1 MSKTLGF
8 HARHLFDETTLRAC
22 LATME
27 GSPGK
32 IRLSTLPDDIV
43 FRIMS
48 FLTMRQAVRMCVLSR
63 RWRNLWRT
71 VPCINADISEFKR
84 RDTEHY
90 DQETELAFKMF
101 MERLNELRDP
111 APLIH
116 TFRFRCILDLNEEIN
131 HILDSEVING
141 WISHAV
147 QKQPHFLDIALLCDK
162 LELNH
167 SAFNCRYLRRI
178 EFTNVI
184 LMQGFF
190 KQLEMGCPA
199 MRGLFLDECS
209 VEDIEISSHTLKVLT
224 IKNTHVSYGNK
235 TTISTPSVTYLKLL
249 SPLNGTYVL
258 NDMPLLVTSL
268 LVLYHVQDSGDFFQ
282 NLRSL
287 SAAKSLEFDYV
298 GRRKKLTIENNL
310 QLYPK
315 FNNLVSL
322 TLGQWCLD
330 ANFYGLTVFLQTS
343 PKLEKLTLKLEKEK
357 PQRIIGKLEDRS
369 FTCEHLTRVEVVC
382 SEDDPLVEDVVNFF
396 VNSGLTSAQD
406 DPLVK
411 DVVNFFVNS
420 GLTSA
425 QVHIIT
431 FVAPVESESTYKHQ
445 QQEEEEEEEERFH
458 ARHLFDETPACAV
471 SRFHARHL
479 FDETPLRACSAAM
492 EGSPSKSRGVTAP
505 AHTDD
510 GDWFSDVPD
519 DIILNIMSFLTTRQ
533 AVQTCVLSR
542 RWRNLWR
549 SVPCINSDID
559 EFTRDSDSEGYY
571 DEKTELA
578 FIMFMERVME
588 LRDPAALISTFQFR
602 CKFELDEGF
611 DDISDPEDINAW
623 ISHAVQK
630 QARVLDIV
638 VLCDKLYLDHSEFAS
653 RYLTRI
659 EFTSVVL
666 MEGFFKQ
673 LEMGCP
679 AWESLFLDECAVND
693 VEISSQTLKVLT
705 IKNTLFSSDK
715 TTISTPSVTYLK
727 LWRPVDSCVFND
739 MPLLVTSLL
748 VLYHVQDS
756 GDFFQ
761 NLRSLSAAKSLE
773 FNYIGKELT
782 MENNFQLYPKFNNL
796 VRLTLGQWCLDA
808 NFYGLMV
815 FLQTSPKLEKLTL
828 KIEKEKTQRIIGK
841 IEDRSF
847 TCEHLTPVEI
857 VCSEDDPLVKD
868 VVTFFVNSGL
878 TSAQV
883 HIIRRISHA
892 LHLFD
897 ETPAR
902 AVSSFYAR
910 HLFDETPL
918 RACSAAMEGSPSK
931 RRGVTAPAHTDDGDW
946 FSDVP
951 DDVILN
957 IMSFLTTRQAVQTCV
972 LSRRWLNLWRSVPC
986 INADVGEFQ
995 RSDTEW
1001 EEYDQ
1006 ERESAFKMFMDRV
1019 LELRNPAAP
1028 IRTFRFRCCRL
1039 DGFEGT
1045 SDEADMNRWITH
1057 AMQKQPWVLDI
1068 LVLYDALKLDHSA
1081 FTCRYLTRIKFIN
1094 VLMMPGFFQQ
1104 LEMGC
1109 PVLENLFLDES
1120 IVADVEI
1127 SSRTLKVL
1135 TIKSTQFSYKFR
1147 TTISTPSVTYLKL
1160 WRPVN
1165 GIYVFNDMPLLVTSI
1180 LVLYNVQ
1187 DSSDFCQNLR
1197 SLSAAKRLE
1206 FDYFGRKLTME
1217 NNLQL
1222 YPKFNNLVSLTLG
1235 QWCLDANFYGLVV
1248 FLQNAP
1254 KLEKLTLEL
1263 EKNTPERIIGKLED
1277 RSFTCEHLTRV
1288 EVVCSEGDPLVKD
1301 VVNFFVNSGL
1311 TSAQVQIIRWR
1322 DGPTR
1327 GLSTH
1332 ATCST
1337 KRLWACACAHGL
1349 TAMAPAHADGKDW
1362 FSALPDD
1369 IVLHIMT
1376 FLTTRQAVRTCVLS
1390 RRWRNLW
1397 RTVPC
1402 INIHIHEFGRNETGF
1417 IKYDQKMELSF
1428 NSFLDK
1434 VLKLRDP
1441 AASIRTFCFKFYRLT
1456 RIEEAYARVL
1466 DIVVLS
1472 GKLEL
1477 NHYSAFACRFL
1488 TAINF
1493 VSVAMKQGF
1502 FKQLEKGCPSLENLS
1517 LDECIIT
1524 LKVLSIIDT
1533 WFPWKYKTTISTPSV
1548 TIFSL
1553 WWPLSGTIVFNNMPL
1568 LVNSLLVLHVEQA
1581 SSDFCQN
1588 LRSLSAAK
1596 NLTCQFYYDGKKL
1609 TIENNLQR
1617 YPKFINL
1624 VSLTLGQWCL
1634 DANFYGLIVFLRNSP
1649 ILEKLNLELEK
1660 HRWGKTSQRMIG
1672 ELEERSFTCEHL
1684 TTPHAHHLFD
1694 EMPLRARPP
1703 MENAAGRDRL
1713 SDLPDEIL
1721 HRIMSF
1727 LNARQAVQTCVL
1739 SRRWCNLWHTVP
1751 CINADFVEF
1760 DSIGYQGPEVPFK
1773 RFVNRLLEFRDPASV
1788 IDTFLLKYAMPDRLD
1803 GYKASNEEANR
1814 WIGHALQ
1821 KQARILEV
1829 AVFFFPLDLD
1839 HSVFTSCYLRRIE
1852 FSHVYLRKGF
1862 FEQIET
1868 GCPSLEDLLL
1878 HQCFIWDGEIS
1889 SQTLKVLTVDATELY
1904 TVKEMSISTPNLT
1917 SLTLSGLEYPKAVL
1931 KDMPLLVTASVS
1943 VTFDALN
1950 FDGYYDANDLRQY
1963 LWGLSAVRNLE
1974 FHYEGAELMIANNSQ
1989 WCPEFVDV
1997 VNLTL
2002 GEWCLDANFHALI
2015 VFLQNSPRLVKLTL
2029 KLAKDRWTTP
2039 QRIIG
2044 ELEERSFTCEH
2055 LKIVEVICL
2064 ENDPQV
2070 IGVEDFFVRSG
2081 MTSVQFH
2088 IKHWRKDEEYELPAF
2103 IHFPHPHAHQ
2113 LFDEM
2118 PPRALPPVEDDA
2130 GRDWLGDLPE
2140 EVLHHIMSFLDA
2152 RLAVRTCVLS
2162 RRWRNLWRTVP
2173 CINADF
2179 DEFDLVFYQGDD
2191 EDYDDVLAFKRFV
2204 NCLLELR
2211 DPTAMTD
2218 TFWLRYTTR
2227 PEGNTYSNED
2237 AYGWISHALQK
2248 QARVLEVVVFCCLF
2262 ELDHSVFTS
2271 CYLRRIAFSG
2281 IVLCKGFFAQLEAGC
2296 PALEDLFLHQC
2307 GVHDDE
2313 ISSHTLKVLTFDSVF
2328 FYMPMDTVEFT
2339 LLNKTSI
2346 SLPSVTS
2353 LTISTSEGF
2362 TPILKDTASLVTAS
2376 VSVSVTMSSF
2386 RFRFDANDLGQYL
2399 QSLSGVTNLEFN
2411 YQGSK
2416 LTIENHLQWCPEF
2429 LNVVN
2434 LTLGQWC
2441 MDSNFYA
2448 LIVFLQNSPR
2458 LKSNMR
2464 ISRRIIGELTEIS
2477 FTCEHLNT
2485 VEVICSENDPQVI
2498 TVQDFFVSSGMTS
2511 VQFHIKHWSPYANDL
2526 PAFIRSI

>member
-1 MSKTLGF
+1 MVTSSSFSGSTAGPVPFFYYDIQQCPHQSVAVAKEAYLPFPGALEGSESRFRVSTRATCSTKRLPERAISSF

-22 LATME
+22 SATME

-71 VPCINADISEFKR
+71 LSTDG
-84 RDTEHY
+84 
-90 DQETELAFKMF
+90 LATLC
-101 MERLNELRDP
+101 R
-111 APLIH
+111 
-116 TFRFRCILDLNEEIN
+116 
-131 HILDSEVING
+131 S
-141 WISHAV
+141 S
-147 QKQPHFLDIALLCDK
+147 HFLDIVLLCDK

-178 EFTNVI
+178 DFTNVI

-209 VEDIEISSHTLKVLT
+209 VEDVEISSQTLKVLT

-235 TTISTPSVTYLKLL
+235 TTISTPSVTYLKLW

-298 GRRKKLTIENNL
+298 GRRKQPDSRSMVSGCKLLWIDGL
-310 QLYPK
+310 P
-315 FNNLVSL
+315 SDL
-322 TLGQWCLD
+322 T
-330 ANFYGLTVFLQTS
+330 
-343 PKLEKLTLKLEKEK
+343 KKKLTLKLEKEK

-396 VNSGLTSAQD
+396 VNSGLTSAQ
-406 DPLVK
+406 
-411 DVVNFFVNS
+411 
-420 GLTSA
+420 
-425 QVHIIT
+425 
-431 FVAPVESESTYKHQ
+431 
-445 QQEEEEEEEERFH
+445 
-458 ARHLFDETPACAV
+458 
-471 SRFHARHL
+471 
-479 FDETPLRACSAAM
+479 
-492 EGSPSKSRGVTAP
+492 
-505 AHTDD
+505 
-510 GDWFSDVPD
+510 
-519 DIILNIMSFLTTRQ
+519 
-533 AVQTCVLSR
+533 
-542 RWRNLWR
+542 
-549 SVPCINSDID
+549 
-559 EFTRDSDSEGYY
+559 
-571 DEKTELA
+571 
-578 FIMFMERVME
+578 
-588 LRDPAALISTFQFR
+588 
-602 CKFELDEGF
+602 
-611 DDISDPEDINAW
+611 
-623 ISHAVQK
+623 
-630 QARVLDIV
+630 
-638 VLCDKLYLDHSEFAS
+638 
-653 RYLTRI
+653 
-659 EFTSVVL
+659 
-666 MEGFFKQ
+666 
-673 LEMGCP
+673 
-679 AWESLFLDECAVND
+679 
-693 VEISSQTLKVLT
+693 
-705 IKNTLFSSDK
+705 
-715 TTISTPSVTYLK
+715 
-727 LWRPVDSCVFND
+727 
-739 MPLLVTSLL
+739 
-748 VLYHVQDS
+748 
-756 GDFFQ
+756 
-761 NLRSLSAAKSLE
+761 
-773 FNYIGKELT
+773 
-782 MENNFQLYPKFNNL
+782 
-796 VRLTLGQWCLDA
+796 
-808 NFYGLMV
+808 
-815 FLQTSPKLEKLTL
+815 
-828 KIEKEKTQRIIGK
+828 
-841 IEDRSF
+841 
-847 TCEHLTPVEI
+847 
-857 VCSEDDPLVKD
+857 
-868 VVTFFVNSGL
+868 
-878 TSAQV
+878 V

-910 HLFDETPL
+910 DLFDETPL

-1180 LVLYNVQ
+1180 LVLYDVQ

-1301 VVNFFVNSGL
+1301 VVNFFVN
-1311 TSAQVQIIRWR
+1311 I
-1322 DGPTR
+1322 
-1327 GLSTH
+1327 STH

-1376 FLTTRQAVRTCVLS
+1376 FLTTRQAVRT
-1390 RRWRNLW
+1390 
-1397 RTVPC
+1397 
-1402 INIHIHEFGRNETGF
+1402 
-1417 IKYDQKMELSF
+1417 
-1428 NSFLDK
+1428 FLDK

-1568 LVNSLLVLHVEQA
+1568 LVNSLLVIMFINGLLQHSHFNIVQ
-1581 SSDFCQN
+1581 
-1588 LRSLSAAK
+1588 
-1596 NLTCQFYYDGKKL
+1596 L

-1684 TTPHAHHLFD
+1684 TSVKVKCLAD
-1694 EMPLRARPP
+1694 DPL
-1703 MENAAGRDRL
+1703 
-1713 SDLPDEIL
+1713 
-1721 HRIMSF
+1721 
-1727 LNARQAVQTCVL
+1727 
-1739 SRRWCNLWHTVP
+1739 
-1751 CINADFVEF
+1751 
-1760 DSIGYQGPEVPFK
+1760 
-1773 RFVNRLLEFRDPASV
+1773 VN
-1788 IDTFLLKYAMPDRLD
+1788 
-1803 GYKASNEEANR
+1803 G
-1814 WIGHALQ
+1814 
-1821 KQARILEV
+1821 
-1829 AVFFFPLDLD
+1829 
-1839 HSVFTSCYLRRIE
+1839 
-1852 FSHVYLRKGF
+1852 
-1862 FEQIET
+1862 
-1868 GCPSLEDLLL
+1868 
-1878 HQCFIWDGEIS
+1878 
-1889 SQTLKVLTVDATELY
+1889 
-1904 TVKEMSISTPNLT
+1904 
-1917 SLTLSGLEYPKAVL
+1917 
-1931 KDMPLLVTASVS
+1931 
-1943 VTFDALN
+1943 
-1950 FDGYYDANDLRQY
+1950 
-1963 LWGLSAVRNLE
+1963 
-1974 FHYEGAELMIANNSQ
+1974 
-1989 WCPEFVDV
+1989 V
-1997 VNLTL
+1997 VN
-2002 GEWCLDANFHALI
+2002 
-2015 VFLQNSPRLVKLTL
+2015 
-2029 KLAKDRWTTP
+2029 
-2039 QRIIG
+2039 
-2044 ELEERSFTCEH
+2044 
-2055 LKIVEVICL
+2055 
-2064 ENDPQV
+2064 
-2070 IGVEDFFVRSG
+2070 FFVKMGLNSAQ
-2081 MTSVQFH
+2081 VH
-2088 IKHWRKDEEYELPAF
+2088 IEHWS
-2103 IHFPHPHAHQ
+2103 Q
-2113 LFDEM
+2113 
-2118 PPRALPPVEDDA
+2118 
-2130 GRDWLGDLPE
+2130 
-2140 EVLHHIMSFLDA
+2140 
-2152 RLAVRTCVLS
+2152 
-2162 RRWRNLWRTVP
+2162 
-2173 CINADF
+2173 
-2179 DEFDLVFYQGDD
+2179 
-2191 EDYDDVLAFKRFV
+2191 
-2204 NCLLELR
+2204 
-2211 DPTAMTD
+2211 
-2218 TFWLRYTTR
+2218 
-2227 PEGNTYSNED
+2227 
-2237 AYGWISHALQK
+2237 
-2248 QARVLEVVVFCCLF
+2248 
-2262 ELDHSVFTS
+2262 
-2271 CYLRRIAFSG
+2271 
-2281 IVLCKGFFAQLEAGC
+2281 
-2296 PALEDLFLHQC
+2296 PAL
-2307 GVHDDE
+2307 G
-2313 ISSHTLKVLTFDSVF
+2313 
-2328 FYMPMDTVEFT
+2328 
-2339 LLNKTSI
+2339 
-2346 SLPSVTS
+2346 
-2353 LTISTSEGF
+2353 
-2362 TPILKDTASLVTAS
+2362 
-2376 VSVSVTMSSF
+2376 
-2386 RFRFDANDLGQYL
+2386 
-2399 QSLSGVTNLEFN
+2399 
-2411 YQGSK
+2411 
-2416 LTIENHLQWCPEF
+2416 
-2429 LNVVN
+2429 
-2434 LTLGQWC
+2434 
-2441 MDSNFYA
+2441 
-2448 LIVFLQNSPR
+2448 
-2458 LKSNMR
+2458 
-2464 ISRRIIGELTEIS
+2464 
-2477 FTCEHLNT
+2477 
-2485 VEVICSENDPQVI
+2485 
-2498 TVQDFFVSSGMTS
+2498 
-2511 VQFHIKHWSPYANDL
+2511 
-2526 PAFIRSI
+2526 

>member
-1 MSKTLGF
+1 MVTGSSFSGSTAGPVPFFYYDIQQCPHQSVAVAKEAYLPLPGALEGSELRFRVSTRATCSTKRLPERAISSF

-22 LATME
+22 SATME

-32 IRLSTLPDDIV
+32 IRLNTLPDDIV

-147 QKQPHFLDIALLCDK
+147 QKRPHFLDIVLLCDK

-190 KQLEMGCPA
+190 KQLAMGCPA

-209 VEDIEISSHTLKVLT
+209 VEDVEISSQTLKVLT

-235 TTISTPSVTYLKLL
+235 TTISTPSVTYLKLW

-396 VNSGLTSAQD
+396 VNSGLTSPQWTD
-406 DPLVK
+406 LCSV
-411 DVVNFFVNS
+411 
-420 GLTSA
+420 
-425 QVHIIT
+425 
-431 FVAPVESESTYKHQ
+431 STRATCSTKRLP
-445 QQEEEEEEEERFH
+445 ERAISSFH
-458 ARHLFDETPACAV
+458 ARHLFDET
-471 SRFHARHL
+471 
-479 FDETPLRACSAAM
+479 TLRACSATM
-492 EGSPSKSRGVTAP
+492 EGSPGKIRLNTL
-505 AHTDD
+505 
-510 GDWFSDVPD
+510 PD
-519 DIILNIMSFLTTRQ
+519 DIVFRIMSFLTMRQ
-533 AVQTCVLSR
+533 AVRMCVLSR

-549 SVPCINSDID
+549 TVPCINADIS
-559 EFTRDSDSEGYY
+559 EFKRRDTEHY
-571 DEKTELA
+571 DQETELA
-578 FIMFMERVME
+578 FKMFMERLNE
-588 LRDPAALISTFQFR
+588 LRDPAPLIHTFRFR
-602 CKFELDEGF
+602 CILDLNE
-611 DDISDPEDINAW
+611 EINHILDSEVINGW

-630 QARVLDIV
+630 RPHFLDIV
-638 VLCDKLYLDHSEFAS
+638 LLCDKLELNHSAFNC
-653 RYLTRI
+653 RYLRRI
-659 EFTSVVL
+659 EFTNVIL
-666 MEGFFKQ
+666 MQGFFKQ
-673 LEMGCP
+673 LAMGCP
-679 AWESLFLDECAVND
+679 AMRGLFLDECSVED

-705 IKNTLFSSDK
+705 IKNTHVSYGNK

-727 LWRPVDSCVFND
+727 LWSPLNGTYVLND

-773 FNYIGKELT
+773 FDYVG
-782 MENNFQLYPKFNNL
+782 
-796 VRLTLGQWCLDA
+796 
-808 NFYGLMV
+808 
-815 FLQTSPKLEKLTL
+815 
-828 KIEKEKTQRIIGK
+828 
-841 IEDRSF
+841 
-847 TCEHLTPVEI
+847 
-857 VCSEDDPLVKD
+857 
-868 VVTFFVNSGL
+868 
-878 TSAQV
+878 
-883 HIIRRISHA
+883 RR
-892 LHLFD
+892 
-897 ETPAR
+897 
-902 AVSSFYAR
+902 
-910 HLFDETPL
+910 
-918 RACSAAMEGSPSK
+918 K
-931 RRGVTAPAHTDDGDW
+931 
-946 FSDVP
+946 
-951 DDVILN
+951 
-957 IMSFLTTRQAVQTCV
+957 
-972 LSRRWLNLWRSVPC
+972 
-986 INADVGEFQ
+986 
-995 RSDTEW
+995 
-1001 EEYDQ
+1001 
-1006 ERESAFKMFMDRV
+1006 K
-1019 LELRNPAAP
+1019 
-1028 IRTFRFRCCRL
+1028 
-1039 DGFEGT
+1039 
-1045 SDEADMNRWITH
+1045 
-1057 AMQKQPWVLDI
+1057 
-1068 LVLYDALKLDHSA
+1068 
-1081 FTCRYLTRIKFIN
+1081 
-1094 VLMMPGFFQQ
+1094 
-1104 LEMGC
+1104 
-1109 PVLENLFLDES
+1109 
-1120 IVADVEI
+1120 
-1127 SSRTLKVL
+1127 
-1135 TIKSTQFSYKFR
+1135 
-1147 TTISTPSVTYLKL
+1147 
-1160 WRPVN
+1160 
-1165 GIYVFNDMPLLVTSI
+1165 
-1180 LVLYNVQ
+1180 
-1187 DSSDFCQNLR
+1187 
-1197 SLSAAKRLE
+1197 
-1206 FDYFGRKLTME
+1206 
-1217 NNLQL
+1217 
-1222 YPKFNNLVSLTLG
+1222 
-1235 QWCLDANFYGLVV
+1235 
-1248 FLQNAP
+1248 NAP

-1301 VVNFFVNSGL
+1301 VVNFFVN
-1311 TSAQVQIIRWR
+1311 
-1322 DGPTR
+1322 
-1327 GLSTH
+1327 
-1332 ATCST
+1332 
-1337 KRLWACACAHGL
+1337 
-1349 TAMAPAHADGKDW
+1349 
-1362 FSALPDD
+1362 
-1369 IVLHIMT
+1369 
-1376 FLTTRQAVRTCVLS
+1376 
-1390 RRWRNLW
+1390 
-1397 RTVPC
+1397 
-1402 INIHIHEFGRNETGF
+1402 
-1417 IKYDQKMELSF
+1417 
-1428 NSFLDK
+1428 
-1434 VLKLRDP
+1434 
-1441 AASIRTFCFKFYRLT
+1441 
-1456 RIEEAYARVL
+1456 
-1466 DIVVLS
+1466 
-1472 GKLEL
+1472 
-1477 NHYSAFACRFL
+1477 
-1488 TAINF
+1488 
-1493 VSVAMKQGF
+1493 
-1502 FKQLEKGCPSLENLS
+1502 
-1517 LDECIIT
+1517 
-1524 LKVLSIIDT
+1524 
-1533 WFPWKYKTTISTPSV
+1533 
-1548 TIFSL
+1548 
-1553 WWPLSGTIVFNNMPL
+1553 
-1568 LVNSLLVLHVEQA
+1568 
-1581 SSDFCQN
+1581 
-1588 LRSLSAAK
+1588 
-1596 NLTCQFYYDGKKL
+1596 
-1609 TIENNLQR
+1609 
-1617 YPKFINL
+1617 
-1624 VSLTLGQWCL
+1624 
-1634 DANFYGLIVFLRNSP
+1634 
-1649 ILEKLNLELEK
+1649 
-1660 HRWGKTSQRMIG
+1660 
-1672 ELEERSFTCEHL
+1672 
-1684 TTPHAHHLFD
+1684 TPHAHHLFD

-1703 MENAAGRDRL
+1703 MEDAAGRDRL

-1739 SRRWCNLWHTVP
+1739 SRRWRNLWHTVP

-2064 ENDPQV
+2064 ESDPQV

-2103 IHFPHPHAHQ
+2103 IYLAH

-2140 EVLHHIMSFLDA
+2140 EVLHYIMSFLDA
-2152 RLAVRTCVLS
+2152 RQAVRTCVLS
-2162 RRWRNLWRTVP
+2162 RWWRKLWRTVP

-2191 EDYDDVLAFKRFV
+2191 GDYDDVLAFKRFV
-2204 NCLLELR
+2204 NRLLELR

-2353 LTISTSEGF
+2353 LTISTPE
-2362 TPILKDTASLVTAS
+2362 IQ
-2376 VSVSVTMSSF
+2376 
-2386 RFRFDANDLGQYL
+2386 N
-2399 QSLSGVTNLEFN
+2399 SLSHIVSALNLVAIFSDYN
-2411 YQGSK
+2411 HLNLSK

-2441 MDSNFYA
+2441 LDSNFYA

-2458 LKSNMR
+2458 LEKLTLKLEKSNMR

>member
-1 MSKTLGF
+1 MVTSSSFSGSTAGPVPFFYYDIQQCPHQSVAVAKEAYLPFPGALEGSESRFRVSTRATCSTKRLPERAISSF

-22 LATME
+22 SATME

-71 VPCINADISEFKR
+71 LSTDG
-84 RDTEHY
+84 
-90 DQETELAFKMF
+90 LATLC
-101 MERLNELRDP
+101 R
-111 APLIH
+111 
-116 TFRFRCILDLNEEIN
+116 
-131 HILDSEVING
+131 S
-141 WISHAV
+141 S
-147 QKQPHFLDIALLCDK
+147 HFLDIVLLCDK

-178 EFTNVI
+178 DFTNVI

-209 VEDIEISSHTLKVLT
+209 VEDVEISSQTLKVLT

-235 TTISTPSVTYLKLL
+235 TTISTPSVTYLKLW

-298 GRRKKLTIENNL
+298 GRRKQPDSRSMVSGCKLLWIDGL
-310 QLYPK
+310 P
-315 FNNLVSL
+315 SDL
-322 TLGQWCLD
+322 T
-330 ANFYGLTVFLQTS
+330 
-343 PKLEKLTLKLEKEK
+343 KKKLTLKLEKEK

-396 VNSGLTSAQD
+396 VNSGLTSAQWTD
-406 DPLVK
+406 LC
-411 DVVNFFVNS
+411 S
-420 GLTSA
+420 GSYHTPA
-425 QVHIIT
+425 VDQVH
-431 FVAPVESESTYKHQ
+431 VSTLRVLKSYARRMIPWSKTC
-445 QQEEEEEEEERFH
+445 FH

-492 EGSPSKSRGVTAP
+492 EGSPSKSRGVTGP

-782 MENNFQLYPKFNNL
+782 MENNLQLYPKFNNL

-847 TCEHLTPVEI
+847 TCEHLTRVEI

-910 HLFDETPL
+910 DLFDETPL

-1180 LVLYNVQ
+1180 LVLYDVQ

-1311 TSAQVQIIRWR
+1311 TSAQ
-1322 DGPTR
+1322 
-1327 GLSTH
+1327 
-1332 ATCST
+1332 
-1337 KRLWACACAHGL
+1337 
-1349 TAMAPAHADGKDW
+1349 
-1362 FSALPDD
+1362 
-1369 IVLHIMT
+1369 
-1376 FLTTRQAVRTCVLS
+1376 
-1390 RRWRNLW
+1390 
-1397 RTVPC
+1397 
-1402 INIHIHEFGRNETGF
+1402 
-1417 IKYDQKMELSF
+1417 
-1428 NSFLDK
+1428 
-1434 VLKLRDP
+1434 
-1441 AASIRTFCFKFYRLT
+1441 
-1456 RIEEAYARVL
+1456 
-1466 DIVVLS
+1466 
-1472 GKLEL
+1472 
-1477 NHYSAFACRFL
+1477 
-1488 TAINF
+1488 
-1493 VSVAMKQGF
+1493 
-1502 FKQLEKGCPSLENLS
+1502 
-1517 LDECIIT
+1517 
-1524 LKVLSIIDT
+1524 
-1533 WFPWKYKTTISTPSV
+1533 
-1548 TIFSL
+1548 
-1553 WWPLSGTIVFNNMPL
+1553 
-1568 LVNSLLVLHVEQA
+1568 
-1581 SSDFCQN
+1581 
-1588 LRSLSAAK
+1588 
-1596 NLTCQFYYDGKKL
+1596 
-1609 TIENNLQR
+1609 
-1617 YPKFINL
+1617 YP
-1624 VSLTLGQWCL
+1624 
-1634 DANFYGLIVFLRNSP
+1634 
-1649 ILEKLNLELEK
+1649 
-1660 HRWGKTSQRMIG
+1660 
-1672 ELEERSFTCEHL
+1672 
-1684 TTPHAHHLFD
+1684 
-1694 EMPLRARPP
+1694 
-1703 MENAAGRDRL
+1703 
-1713 SDLPDEIL
+1713 
-1721 HRIMSF
+1721 
-1727 LNARQAVQTCVL
+1727 
-1739 SRRWCNLWHTVP
+1739 
-1751 CINADFVEF
+1751 
-1760 DSIGYQGPEVPFK
+1760 
-1773 RFVNRLLEFRDPASV
+1773 
-1788 IDTFLLKYAMPDRLD
+1788 FLL
-1803 GYKASNEEANR
+1803 
-1814 WIGHALQ
+1814 
-1821 KQARILEV
+1821 
-1829 AVFFFPLDLD
+1829 
-1839 HSVFTSCYLRRIE
+1839 
-1852 FSHVYLRKGF
+1852 
-1862 FEQIET
+1862 
-1868 GCPSLEDLLL
+1868 
-1878 HQCFIWDGEIS
+1878 
-1889 SQTLKVLTVDATELY
+1889 
-1904 TVKEMSISTPNLT
+1904 
-1917 SLTLSGLEYPKAVL
+1917 
-1931 KDMPLLVTASVS
+1931 
-1943 VTFDALN
+1943 
-1950 FDGYYDANDLRQY
+1950 
-1963 LWGLSAVRNLE
+1963 
-1974 FHYEGAELMIANNSQ
+1974 
-1989 WCPEFVDV
+1989 
-1997 VNLTL
+1997 
-2002 GEWCLDANFHALI
+2002 
-2015 VFLQNSPRLVKLTL
+2015 
-2029 KLAKDRWTTP
+2029 
-2039 QRIIG
+2039 
-2044 ELEERSFTCEH
+2044 
-2055 LKIVEVICL
+2055 
-2064 ENDPQV
+2064 
-2070 IGVEDFFVRSG
+2070 
-2081 MTSVQFH
+2081 
-2088 IKHWRKDEEYELPAF
+2088 
-2103 IHFPHPHAHQ
+2103 
-2113 LFDEM
+2113 
-2118 PPRALPPVEDDA
+2118 
-2130 GRDWLGDLPE
+2130 
-2140 EVLHHIMSFLDA
+2140 
-2152 RLAVRTCVLS
+2152 
-2162 RRWRNLWRTVP
+2162 
-2173 CINADF
+2173 
-2179 DEFDLVFYQGDD
+2179 
-2191 EDYDDVLAFKRFV
+2191 
-2204 NCLLELR
+2204 
-2211 DPTAMTD
+2211 
-2218 TFWLRYTTR
+2218 
-2227 PEGNTYSNED
+2227 
-2237 AYGWISHALQK
+2237 
-2248 QARVLEVVVFCCLF
+2248 
-2262 ELDHSVFTS
+2262 
-2271 CYLRRIAFSG
+2271 
-2281 IVLCKGFFAQLEAGC
+2281 
-2296 PALEDLFLHQC
+2296 
-2307 GVHDDE
+2307 
-2313 ISSHTLKVLTFDSVF
+2313 
-2328 FYMPMDTVEFT
+2328 
-2339 LLNKTSI
+2339 
-2346 SLPSVTS
+2346 
-2353 LTISTSEGF
+2353 
-2362 TPILKDTASLVTAS
+2362 
-2376 VSVSVTMSSF
+2376 
-2386 RFRFDANDLGQYL
+2386 
-2399 QSLSGVTNLEFN
+2399 
-2411 YQGSK
+2411 
-2416 LTIENHLQWCPEF
+2416 
-2429 LNVVN
+2429 
-2434 LTLGQWC
+2434 
-2441 MDSNFYA
+2441 
-2448 LIVFLQNSPR
+2448 
-2458 LKSNMR
+2458 
-2464 ISRRIIGELTEIS
+2464 
-2477 FTCEHLNT
+2477 
-2485 VEVICSENDPQVI
+2485 
-2498 TVQDFFVSSGMTS
+2498 
-2511 VQFHIKHWSPYANDL
+2511 
-2526 PAFIRSI
+2526 

>member
-1 MSKTLGF
+1 MVTGSSFSGSTAGPVPFFYYDIQQCPHQSVAVAKEAYLPLPGALEGSELRFRVSTRATCSTKRLPERAISSF

-22 LATME
+22 SATME

-32 IRLSTLPDDIV
+32 IRLNTLPDDIV

-147 QKQPHFLDIALLCDK
+147 QKRPHFLDIVLLCDK

-190 KQLEMGCPA
+190 KQLAMGCPA

-209 VEDIEISSHTLKVLT
+209 VEDVEISSQTLKVLT

-235 TTISTPSVTYLKLL
+235 TTISTPSVTYLKLW

-396 VNSGLTSAQD
+396 VNSGLTSPQWTDLCSVSTRATCSTKRLPERAISSFHARHLFDETTLRACSATMEGSPGKIRLNTLPDDIVFRIMSFLTMRQAVRMCVLSRRWRNLWRTVPCINADISEFKRRDTEHYDQETELAFKMFMERLNELRDPAPLIHTFRFRCILDLNEEINHILDSEVINGWISHAVQKRPHFLDIVLLCDKLELNHSAFNCRYLRRIEFTNVILMQGFFKQLAMGCPAMRGLFLDECSVEDVEISSQTLKVLTIKNTHVSYGNKTTISTPSVTYLKLWSPLNGTYVLNDMPLLVTSLLVLYHVQDSGDFFQNLRSLSAAKSLEFDYVGRRKKLTIENNLQLYPKFNNLVSLTLGQWCLDANFYGLTVFLQTSPKLEKLTLKLEKEKPQRIIGKLEDRSFTCEHLTRVEVVCSEDDPLVEDVVNFFVNSGLTSPQD

-431 FVAPVESESTYKHQ
+431 FVAPVESESTYKH
-445 QQEEEEEEEERFH
+445 
-458 ARHLFDETPACAV
+458 
-471 SRFHARHL
+471 
-479 FDETPLRACSAAM
+479 
-492 EGSPSKSRGVTAP
+492 
-505 AHTDD
+505 
-510 GDWFSDVPD
+510 
-519 DIILNIMSFLTTRQ
+519 
-533 AVQTCVLSR
+533 
-542 RWRNLWR
+542 
-549 SVPCINSDID
+549 
-559 EFTRDSDSEGYY
+559 
-571 DEKTELA
+571 
-578 FIMFMERVME
+578 
-588 LRDPAALISTFQFR
+588 
-602 CKFELDEGF
+602 
-611 DDISDPEDINAW
+611 
-623 ISHAVQK
+623 
-630 QARVLDIV
+630 
-638 VLCDKLYLDHSEFAS
+638 
-653 RYLTRI
+653 
-659 EFTSVVL
+659 
-666 MEGFFKQ
+666 
-673 LEMGCP
+673 
-679 AWESLFLDECAVND
+679 
-693 VEISSQTLKVLT
+693 
-705 IKNTLFSSDK
+705 
-715 TTISTPSVTYLK
+715 
-727 LWRPVDSCVFND
+727 
-739 MPLLVTSLL
+739 
-748 VLYHVQDS
+748 
-756 GDFFQ
+756 
-761 NLRSLSAAKSLE
+761 
-773 FNYIGKELT
+773 LT
-782 MENNFQLYPKFNNL
+782 MENNLQLYPKFNNL

-847 TCEHLTPVEI
+847 TCSYHTP
-857 VCSEDDPLVKD
+857 D
-868 VVTFFVNSGL
+868 VDQGCVTCMVNC
-878 TSAQV
+878 
-883 HIIRRISHA
+883 SHA

-1180 LVLYNVQ
+1180 LVLYDVQ

-1311 TSAQVQIIRWR
+1311 TSAQVQIIR
-1322 DGPTR
+1322 
-1327 GLSTH
+1327 
-1332 ATCST
+1332 C
-1337 KRLWACACAHGL
+1337 K
-1349 TAMAPAHADGKDW
+1349 
-1362 FSALPDD
+1362 
-1369 IVLHIMT
+1369 
-1376 FLTTRQAVRTCVLS
+1376 
-1390 RRWRNLW
+1390 
-1397 RTVPC
+1397 
-1402 INIHIHEFGRNETGF
+1402 
-1417 IKYDQKMELSF
+1417 
-1428 NSFLDK
+1428 
-1434 VLKLRDP
+1434 
-1441 AASIRTFCFKFYRLT
+1441 
-1456 RIEEAYARVL
+1456 
-1466 DIVVLS
+1466 
-1472 GKLEL
+1472 
-1477 NHYSAFACRFL
+1477 
-1488 TAINF
+1488 
-1493 VSVAMKQGF
+1493 
-1502 FKQLEKGCPSLENLS
+1502 
-1517 LDECIIT
+1517 
-1524 LKVLSIIDT
+1524 
-1533 WFPWKYKTTISTPSV
+1533 
-1548 TIFSL
+1548 
-1553 WWPLSGTIVFNNMPL
+1553 NM
-1568 LVNSLLVLHVEQA
+1568 
-1581 SSDFCQN
+1581 
-1588 LRSLSAAK
+1588 
-1596 NLTCQFYYDGKKL
+1596 
-1609 TIENNLQR
+1609 I
-1617 YPKFINL
+1617 
-1624 VSLTLGQWCL
+1624 
-1634 DANFYGLIVFLRNSP
+1634 
-1649 ILEKLNLELEK
+1649 
-1660 HRWGKTSQRMIG
+1660 
-1672 ELEERSFTCEHL
+1672 
-1684 TTPHAHHLFD
+1684 
-1694 EMPLRARPP
+1694 
-1703 MENAAGRDRL
+1703 
-1713 SDLPDEIL
+1713 
-1721 HRIMSF
+1721 
-1727 LNARQAVQTCVL
+1727 
-1739 SRRWCNLWHTVP
+1739 
-1751 CINADFVEF
+1751 
-1760 DSIGYQGPEVPFK
+1760 
-1773 RFVNRLLEFRDPASV
+1773 
-1788 IDTFLLKYAMPDRLD
+1788 
-1803 GYKASNEEANR
+1803 
-1814 WIGHALQ
+1814 
-1821 KQARILEV
+1821 
-1829 AVFFFPLDLD
+1829 
-1839 HSVFTSCYLRRIE
+1839 
-1852 FSHVYLRKGF
+1852 
-1862 FEQIET
+1862 
-1868 GCPSLEDLLL
+1868 
-1878 HQCFIWDGEIS
+1878 
-1889 SQTLKVLTVDATELY
+1889 
-1904 TVKEMSISTPNLT
+1904 
-1917 SLTLSGLEYPKAVL
+1917 
-1931 KDMPLLVTASVS
+1931 
-1943 VTFDALN
+1943 
-1950 FDGYYDANDLRQY
+1950 
-1963 LWGLSAVRNLE
+1963 
-1974 FHYEGAELMIANNSQ
+1974 
-1989 WCPEFVDV
+1989 
-1997 VNLTL
+1997 
-2002 GEWCLDANFHALI
+2002 
-2015 VFLQNSPRLVKLTL
+2015 
-2029 KLAKDRWTTP
+2029 
-2039 QRIIG
+2039 
-2044 ELEERSFTCEH
+2044 
-2055 LKIVEVICL
+2055 
-2064 ENDPQV
+2064 
-2070 IGVEDFFVRSG
+2070 
-2081 MTSVQFH
+2081 
-2088 IKHWRKDEEYELPAF
+2088 
-2103 IHFPHPHAHQ
+2103 
-2113 LFDEM
+2113 
-2118 PPRALPPVEDDA
+2118 
-2130 GRDWLGDLPE
+2130 
-2140 EVLHHIMSFLDA
+2140 
-2152 RLAVRTCVLS
+2152 
-2162 RRWRNLWRTVP
+2162 
-2173 CINADF
+2173 
-2179 DEFDLVFYQGDD
+2179 
-2191 EDYDDVLAFKRFV
+2191 
-2204 NCLLELR
+2204 
-2211 DPTAMTD
+2211 
-2218 TFWLRYTTR
+2218 
-2227 PEGNTYSNED
+2227 
-2237 AYGWISHALQK
+2237 
-2248 QARVLEVVVFCCLF
+2248 
-2262 ELDHSVFTS
+2262 
-2271 CYLRRIAFSG
+2271 
-2281 IVLCKGFFAQLEAGC
+2281 
-2296 PALEDLFLHQC
+2296 
-2307 GVHDDE
+2307 
-2313 ISSHTLKVLTFDSVF
+2313 
-2328 FYMPMDTVEFT
+2328 
-2339 LLNKTSI
+2339 
-2346 SLPSVTS
+2346 
-2353 LTISTSEGF
+2353 
-2362 TPILKDTASLVTAS
+2362 
-2376 VSVSVTMSSF
+2376 
-2386 RFRFDANDLGQYL
+2386 
-2399 QSLSGVTNLEFN
+2399 
-2411 YQGSK
+2411 
-2416 LTIENHLQWCPEF
+2416 
-2429 LNVVN
+2429 
-2434 LTLGQWC
+2434 
-2441 MDSNFYA
+2441 
-2448 LIVFLQNSPR
+2448 
-2458 LKSNMR
+2458 
-2464 ISRRIIGELTEIS
+2464 
-2477 FTCEHLNT
+2477 
-2485 VEVICSENDPQVI
+2485 
-2498 TVQDFFVSSGMTS
+2498 
-2511 VQFHIKHWSPYANDL
+2511 
-2526 PAFIRSI
+2526 

>member
-1 MSKTLGF
+1 
-8 HARHLFDETTLRAC
+8 
-22 LATME
+22 
-27 GSPGK
+27 
-32 IRLSTLPDDIV
+32 
-43 FRIMS
+43 
-48 FLTMRQAVRMCVLSR
+48 
-63 RWRNLWRT
+63 
-71 VPCINADISEFKR
+71 
-84 RDTEHY
+84 
-90 DQETELAFKMF
+90 
-101 MERLNELRDP
+101 
-111 APLIH
+111 
-116 TFRFRCILDLNEEIN
+116 
-131 HILDSEVING
+131 
-141 WISHAV
+141 
-147 QKQPHFLDIALLCDK
+147 
-162 LELNH
+162 
-167 SAFNCRYLRRI
+167 
-178 EFTNVI
+178 
-184 LMQGFF
+184 
-190 KQLEMGCPA
+190 
-199 MRGLFLDECS
+199 
-209 VEDIEISSHTLKVLT
+209 
-224 IKNTHVSYGNK
+224 
-235 TTISTPSVTYLKLL
+235 
-249 SPLNGTYVL
+249 
-258 NDMPLLVTSL
+258 
-268 LVLYHVQDSGDFFQ
+268 
-282 NLRSL
+282 
-287 SAAKSLEFDYV
+287 
-298 GRRKKLTIENNL
+298 
-310 QLYPK
+310 
-315 FNNLVSL
+315 
-322 TLGQWCLD
+322 
-330 ANFYGLTVFLQTS
+330 
-343 PKLEKLTLKLEKEK
+343 
-357 PQRIIGKLEDRS
+357 
-369 FTCEHLTRVEVVC
+369 
-382 SEDDPLVEDVVNFF
+382 
-396 VNSGLTSAQD
+396 
-406 DPLVK
+406 
-411 DVVNFFVNS
+411 
-420 GLTSA
+420 
-425 QVHIIT
+425 
-431 FVAPVESESTYKHQ
+431 
-445 QQEEEEEEEERFH
+445 
-458 ARHLFDETPACAV
+458 
-471 SRFHARHL
+471 
-479 FDETPLRACSAAM
+479 M

-782 MENNFQLYPKFNNL
+782 MENNLQLYPKFNNL

-847 TCEHLTPVEI
+847 TCEHLTRVEI

-883 HIIRRISHA
+883 HIIRRIMTCVVKRRQYYLTGQSISFRQTHLSNLNRPCFHRGSSEPFPGAREAKREFDISSSHA

-1180 LVLYNVQ
+1180 LVLYDVQ

-1277 RSFTCEHLTRV
+1277 RSFTCEHLTLV

-1311 TSAQVQIIRWR
+1311 TSAQVQIIRW
-1322 DGPTR
+1322 
-1327 GLSTH
+1327 
-1332 ATCST
+1332 C
-1337 KRLWACACAHGL
+1337 
-1349 TAMAPAHADGKDW
+1349 
-1362 FSALPDD
+1362 
-1369 IVLHIMT
+1369 
-1376 FLTTRQAVRTCVLS
+1376 
-1390 RRWRNLW
+1390 
-1397 RTVPC
+1397 
-1402 INIHIHEFGRNETGF
+1402 
-1417 IKYDQKMELSF
+1417 
-1428 NSFLDK
+1428 
-1434 VLKLRDP
+1434 
-1441 AASIRTFCFKFYRLT
+1441 
-1456 RIEEAYARVL
+1456 
-1466 DIVVLS
+1466 
-1472 GKLEL
+1472 
-1477 NHYSAFACRFL
+1477 
-1488 TAINF
+1488 
-1493 VSVAMKQGF
+1493 
-1502 FKQLEKGCPSLENLS
+1502 
-1517 LDECIIT
+1517 
-1524 LKVLSIIDT
+1524 
-1533 WFPWKYKTTISTPSV
+1533 
-1548 TIFSL
+1548 
-1553 WWPLSGTIVFNNMPL
+1553 
-1568 LVNSLLVLHVEQA
+1568 
-1581 SSDFCQN
+1581 
-1588 LRSLSAAK
+1588 
-1596 NLTCQFYYDGKKL
+1596 
-1609 TIENNLQR
+1609 
-1617 YPKFINL
+1617 
-1624 VSLTLGQWCL
+1624 
-1634 DANFYGLIVFLRNSP
+1634 
-1649 ILEKLNLELEK
+1649 
-1660 HRWGKTSQRMIG
+1660 
-1672 ELEERSFTCEHL
+1672 
-1684 TTPHAHHLFD
+1684 
-1694 EMPLRARPP
+1694 
-1703 MENAAGRDRL
+1703 
-1713 SDLPDEIL
+1713 
-1721 HRIMSF
+1721 
-1727 LNARQAVQTCVL
+1727 
-1739 SRRWCNLWHTVP
+1739 
-1751 CINADFVEF
+1751 
-1760 DSIGYQGPEVPFK
+1760 
-1773 RFVNRLLEFRDPASV
+1773 
-1788 IDTFLLKYAMPDRLD
+1788 
-1803 GYKASNEEANR
+1803 
-1814 WIGHALQ
+1814 
-1821 KQARILEV
+1821 
-1829 AVFFFPLDLD
+1829 
-1839 HSVFTSCYLRRIE
+1839 
-1852 FSHVYLRKGF
+1852 
-1862 FEQIET
+1862 
-1868 GCPSLEDLLL
+1868 
-1878 HQCFIWDGEIS
+1878 
-1889 SQTLKVLTVDATELY
+1889 
-1904 TVKEMSISTPNLT
+1904 
-1917 SLTLSGLEYPKAVL
+1917 
-1931 KDMPLLVTASVS
+1931 
-1943 VTFDALN
+1943 
-1950 FDGYYDANDLRQY
+1950 
-1963 LWGLSAVRNLE
+1963 
-1974 FHYEGAELMIANNSQ
+1974 
-1989 WCPEFVDV
+1989 
-1997 VNLTL
+1997 
-2002 GEWCLDANFHALI
+2002 
-2015 VFLQNSPRLVKLTL
+2015 
-2029 KLAKDRWTTP
+2029 
-2039 QRIIG
+2039 
-2044 ELEERSFTCEH
+2044 
-2055 LKIVEVICL
+2055 
-2064 ENDPQV
+2064 
-2070 IGVEDFFVRSG
+2070 
-2081 MTSVQFH
+2081 
-2088 IKHWRKDEEYELPAF
+2088 
-2103 IHFPHPHAHQ
+2103 
-2113 LFDEM
+2113 
-2118 PPRALPPVEDDA
+2118 
-2130 GRDWLGDLPE
+2130 
-2140 EVLHHIMSFLDA
+2140 
-2152 RLAVRTCVLS
+2152 
-2162 RRWRNLWRTVP
+2162 
-2173 CINADF
+2173 
-2179 DEFDLVFYQGDD
+2179 
-2191 EDYDDVLAFKRFV
+2191 
-2204 NCLLELR
+2204 
-2211 DPTAMTD
+2211 
-2218 TFWLRYTTR
+2218 
-2227 PEGNTYSNED
+2227 
-2237 AYGWISHALQK
+2237 
-2248 QARVLEVVVFCCLF
+2248 
-2262 ELDHSVFTS
+2262 
-2271 CYLRRIAFSG
+2271 
-2281 IVLCKGFFAQLEAGC
+2281 
-2296 PALEDLFLHQC
+2296 
-2307 GVHDDE
+2307 
-2313 ISSHTLKVLTFDSVF
+2313 
-2328 FYMPMDTVEFT
+2328 
-2339 LLNKTSI
+2339 
-2346 SLPSVTS
+2346 
-2353 LTISTSEGF
+2353 
-2362 TPILKDTASLVTAS
+2362 
-2376 VSVSVTMSSF
+2376 
-2386 RFRFDANDLGQYL
+2386 
-2399 QSLSGVTNLEFN
+2399 
-2411 YQGSK
+2411 
-2416 LTIENHLQWCPEF
+2416 
-2429 LNVVN
+2429 
-2434 LTLGQWC
+2434 
-2441 MDSNFYA
+2441 
-2448 LIVFLQNSPR
+2448 
-2458 LKSNMR
+2458 
-2464 ISRRIIGELTEIS
+2464 
-2477 FTCEHLNT
+2477 
-2485 VEVICSENDPQVI
+2485 
-2498 TVQDFFVSSGMTS
+2498 
-2511 VQFHIKHWSPYANDL
+2511 
-2526 PAFIRSI
+2526 

>member
-1 MSKTLGF
+1 MVTGSSFSGSTAGPVPFFYYDIQQCPHQSVAVAKEAYLPFPGALEGSESRFRVSTRATCSTKRLPERAISSF

-22 LATME
+22 SATME

-71 VPCINADISEFKR
+71 LSTDG
-84 RDTEHY
+84 
-90 DQETELAFKMF
+90 LATLC
-101 MERLNELRDP
+101 R
-111 APLIH
+111 
-116 TFRFRCILDLNEEIN
+116 
-131 HILDSEVING
+131 S
-141 WISHAV
+141 S
-147 QKQPHFLDIALLCDK
+147 HFLDIVLLCDK

-209 VEDIEISSHTLKVLT
+209 VEDVEISSQTLKVLT

-235 TTISTPSVTYLKLL
+235 TTISTPSVTYLKLW

-258 NDMPLLVTSL
+258 NDMPLLVTSI

-396 VNSGLTSAQD
+396 VNSGLTSAQLS
-406 DPLVK
+406 PK
-411 DVVNFFVNS
+411 
-420 GLTSA
+420 A
-425 QVHIIT
+425 HINM
-431 FVAPVESESTYKHQ
+431 
-445 QQEEEEEEEERFH
+445 
-458 ARHLFDETPACAV
+458 
-471 SRFHARHL
+471 FHARHL

-782 MENNFQLYPKFNNL
+782 MENNLQLYPKFNNL

-847 TCEHLTPVEI
+847 TCEHLTRVEI

-868 VVTFFVNSGL
+868 VVTFFVNCGL

-1180 LVLYNVQ
+1180 LVLYDVQ

-1301 VVNFFVNSGL
+1301 VVNFFVN
-1311 TSAQVQIIRWR
+1311 I
-1322 DGPTR
+1322 
-1327 GLSTH
+1327 STH

-1337 KRLWACACAHGL
+1337 KRLCARACAHGL
-1349 TAMAPAHADGKDW
+1349 TAMAPAHADGEDW

-1369 IVLHIMT
+1369 VVLHIMT
-1376 FLTTRQAVRTCVLS
+1376 FLTNAPARSDVRAV
-1390 RRWRNLW
+1390 
-1397 RTVPC
+1397 
-1402 INIHIHEFGRNETGF
+1402 
-1417 IKYDQKMELSF
+1417 
-1428 NSFLDK
+1428 
-1434 VLKLRDP
+1434 
-1441 AASIRTFCFKFYRLT
+1441 AA
-1456 RIEEAYARVL
+1456 
-1466 DIVVLS
+1466 
-1472 GKLEL
+1472 
-1477 NHYSAFACRFL
+1477 
-1488 TAINF
+1488 
-1493 VSVAMKQGF
+1493 VAQ
-1502 FKQLEKGCPSLENLS
+1502 
-1517 LDECIIT
+1517 
-1524 LKVLSIIDT
+1524 
-1533 WFPWKYKTTISTPSV
+1533 
-1548 TIFSL
+1548 
-1553 WWPLSGTIVFNNMPL
+1553 PL
-1568 LVNSLLVLHVEQA
+1568 A
-1581 SSDFCQN
+1581 
-1588 LRSLSAAK
+1588 
-1596 NLTCQFYYDGKKL
+1596 
-1609 TIENNLQR
+1609 
-1617 YPKFINL
+1617 
-1624 VSLTLGQWCL
+1624 
-1634 DANFYGLIVFLRNSP
+1634 
-1649 ILEKLNLELEK
+1649 
-1660 HRWGKTSQRMIG
+1660 HR
-1672 ELEERSFTCEHL
+1672 
-1684 TTPHAHHLFD
+1684 A
-1694 EMPLRARPP
+1694 
-1703 MENAAGRDRL
+1703 
-1713 SDLPDEIL
+1713 
-1721 HRIMSF
+1721 
-1727 LNARQAVQTCVL
+1727 
-1739 SRRWCNLWHTVP
+1739 
-1751 CINADFVEF
+1751 
-1760 DSIGYQGPEVPFK
+1760 
-1773 RFVNRLLEFRDPASV
+1773 
-1788 IDTFLLKYAMPDRLD
+1788 
-1803 GYKASNEEANR
+1803 
-1814 WIGHALQ
+1814 
-1821 KQARILEV
+1821 
-1829 AVFFFPLDLD
+1829 
-1839 HSVFTSCYLRRIE
+1839 
-1852 FSHVYLRKGF
+1852 
-1862 FEQIET
+1862 
-1868 GCPSLEDLLL
+1868 L
-1878 HQCFIWDGEIS
+1878 HQ
-1889 SQTLKVLTVDATELY
+1889 
-1904 TVKEMSISTPNLT
+1904 
-1917 SLTLSGLEYPKAVL
+1917 
-1931 KDMPLLVTASVS
+1931 
-1943 VTFDALN
+1943 
-1950 FDGYYDANDLRQY
+1950 
-1963 LWGLSAVRNLE
+1963 
-1974 FHYEGAELMIANNSQ
+1974 H
-1989 WCPEFVDV
+1989 
-1997 VNLTL
+1997 
-2002 GEWCLDANFHALI
+2002 
-2015 VFLQNSPRLVKLTL
+2015 
-2029 KLAKDRWTTP
+2029 
-2039 QRIIG
+2039 
-2044 ELEERSFTCEH
+2044 
-2055 LKIVEVICL
+2055 
-2064 ENDPQV
+2064 
-2070 IGVEDFFVRSG
+2070 
-2081 MTSVQFH
+2081 
-2088 IKHWRKDEEYELPAF
+2088 
-2103 IHFPHPHAHQ
+2103 PHP
-2113 LFDEM
+2113 
-2118 PPRALPPVEDDA
+2118 
-2130 GRDWLGDLPE
+2130 
-2140 EVLHHIMSFLDA
+2140 
-2152 RLAVRTCVLS
+2152 
-2162 RRWRNLWRTVP
+2162 
-2173 CINADF
+2173 
-2179 DEFDLVFYQGDD
+2179 
-2191 EDYDDVLAFKRFV
+2191 
-2204 NCLLELR
+2204 
-2211 DPTAMTD
+2211 
-2218 TFWLRYTTR
+2218 
-2227 PEGNTYSNED
+2227 
-2237 AYGWISHALQK
+2237 
-2248 QARVLEVVVFCCLF
+2248 
-2262 ELDHSVFTS
+2262 
-2271 CYLRRIAFSG
+2271 
-2281 IVLCKGFFAQLEAGC
+2281 
-2296 PALEDLFLHQC
+2296 
-2307 GVHDDE
+2307 
-2313 ISSHTLKVLTFDSVF
+2313 
-2328 FYMPMDTVEFT
+2328 
-2339 LLNKTSI
+2339 
-2346 SLPSVTS
+2346 
-2353 LTISTSEGF
+2353 
-2362 TPILKDTASLVTAS
+2362 
-2376 VSVSVTMSSF
+2376 
-2386 RFRFDANDLGQYL
+2386 
-2399 QSLSGVTNLEFN
+2399 
-2411 YQGSK
+2411 
-2416 LTIENHLQWCPEF
+2416 
-2429 LNVVN
+2429 
-2434 LTLGQWC
+2434 
-2441 MDSNFYA
+2441 
-2448 LIVFLQNSPR
+2448 
-2458 LKSNMR
+2458 
-2464 ISRRIIGELTEIS
+2464 
-2477 FTCEHLNT
+2477 
-2485 VEVICSENDPQVI
+2485 
-2498 TVQDFFVSSGMTS
+2498 
-2511 VQFHIKHWSPYANDL
+2511 
-2526 PAFIRSI
+2526 

>member
-1 MSKTLGF
+1 MVTGSSFSGSTAGPVPFFYYDIQQCPHQSVAVAKEAYLPFPGALEGSESRFRVSTRATCSTKRLPERAISSF

-22 LATME
+22 SATME

-71 VPCINADISEFKR
+71 VPCINADISE
-84 RDTEHY
+84 
-90 DQETELAFKMF
+90 
-101 MERLNELRDP
+101 
-111 APLIH
+111 
-116 TFRFRCILDLNEEIN
+116 
-131 HILDSEVING
+131 
-141 WISHAV
+141 
-147 QKQPHFLDIALLCDK
+147 
-162 LELNH
+162 
-167 SAFNCRYLRRI
+167 
-178 EFTNVI
+178 
-184 LMQGFF
+184 
-190 KQLEMGCPA
+190 
-199 MRGLFLDECS
+199 
-209 VEDIEISSHTLKVLT
+209 
-224 IKNTHVSYGNK
+224 
-235 TTISTPSVTYLKLL
+235 
-249 SPLNGTYVL
+249 
-258 NDMPLLVTSL
+258 
-268 LVLYHVQDSGDFFQ
+268 
-282 NLRSL
+282 
-287 SAAKSLEFDYV
+287 
-298 GRRKKLTIENNL
+298 
-310 QLYPK
+310 
-315 FNNLVSL
+315 
-322 TLGQWCLD
+322 
-330 ANFYGLTVFLQTS
+330 
-343 PKLEKLTLKLEKEK
+343 
-357 PQRIIGKLEDRS
+357 
-369 FTCEHLTRVEVVC
+369 
-382 SEDDPLVEDVVNFF
+382 
-396 VNSGLTSAQD
+396 
-406 DPLVK
+406 
-411 DVVNFFVNS
+411 
-420 GLTSA
+420 
-425 QVHIIT
+425 
-431 FVAPVESESTYKHQ
+431 
-445 QQEEEEEEEERFH
+445 
-458 ARHLFDETPACAV
+458 
-471 SRFHARHL
+471 
-479 FDETPLRACSAAM
+479 
-492 EGSPSKSRGVTAP
+492 
-505 AHTDD
+505 
-510 GDWFSDVPD
+510 
-519 DIILNIMSFLTTRQ
+519 
-533 AVQTCVLSR
+533 
-542 RWRNLWR
+542 
-549 SVPCINSDID
+549 
-559 EFTRDSDSEGYY
+559 
-571 DEKTELA
+571 
-578 FIMFMERVME
+578 VME

-756 GDFFQ
+756 
-761 NLRSLSAAKSLE
+761 
-773 FNYIGKELT
+773 
-782 MENNFQLYPKFNNL
+782 
-796 VRLTLGQWCLDA
+796 
-808 NFYGLMV
+808 
-815 FLQTSPKLEKLTL
+815 
-828 KIEKEKTQRIIGK
+828 
-841 IEDRSF
+841 
-847 TCEHLTPVEI
+847 
-857 VCSEDDPLVKD
+857 
-868 VVTFFVNSGL
+868 
-878 TSAQV
+878 
-883 HIIRRISHA
+883 
-892 LHLFD
+892 
-897 ETPAR
+897 
-902 AVSSFYAR
+902 
-910 HLFDETPL
+910 
-918 RACSAAMEGSPSK
+918 
-931 RRGVTAPAHTDDGDW
+931 
-946 FSDVP
+946 
-951 DDVILN
+951 
-957 IMSFLTTRQAVQTCV
+957 
-972 LSRRWLNLWRSVPC
+972 
-986 INADVGEFQ
+986 
-995 RSDTEW
+995 
-1001 EEYDQ
+1001 
-1006 ERESAFKMFMDRV
+1006 
-1019 LELRNPAAP
+1019 
-1028 IRTFRFRCCRL
+1028 
-1039 DGFEGT
+1039 
-1045 SDEADMNRWITH
+1045 
-1057 AMQKQPWVLDI
+1057 
-1068 LVLYDALKLDHSA
+1068 
-1081 FTCRYLTRIKFIN
+1081 
-1094 VLMMPGFFQQ
+1094 
-1104 LEMGC
+1104 
-1109 PVLENLFLDES
+1109 
-1120 IVADVEI
+1120 
-1127 SSRTLKVL
+1127 
-1135 TIKSTQFSYKFR
+1135 
-1147 TTISTPSVTYLKL
+1147 
-1160 WRPVN
+1160 
-1165 GIYVFNDMPLLVTSI
+1165 
-1180 LVLYNVQ
+1180 

-1263 EKNTPERIIGKLED
+1263 EK
-1277 RSFTCEHLTRV
+1277 
-1288 EVVCSEGDPLVKD
+1288 
-1301 VVNFFVNSGL
+1301 
-1311 TSAQVQIIRWR
+1311 
-1322 DGPTR
+1322 
-1327 GLSTH
+1327 
-1332 ATCST
+1332 
-1337 KRLWACACAHGL
+1337 
-1349 TAMAPAHADGKDW
+1349 
-1362 FSALPDD
+1362 
-1369 IVLHIMT
+1369 
-1376 FLTTRQAVRTCVLS
+1376 
-1390 RRWRNLW
+1390 
-1397 RTVPC
+1397 
-1402 INIHIHEFGRNETGF
+1402 
-1417 IKYDQKMELSF
+1417 
-1428 NSFLDK
+1428 
-1434 VLKLRDP
+1434 
-1441 AASIRTFCFKFYRLT
+1441 
-1456 RIEEAYARVL
+1456 
-1466 DIVVLS
+1466 
-1472 GKLEL
+1472 
-1477 NHYSAFACRFL
+1477 
-1488 TAINF
+1488 
-1493 VSVAMKQGF
+1493 
-1502 FKQLEKGCPSLENLS
+1502 
-1517 LDECIIT
+1517 
-1524 LKVLSIIDT
+1524 
-1533 WFPWKYKTTISTPSV
+1533 
-1548 TIFSL
+1548 
-1553 WWPLSGTIVFNNMPL
+1553 
-1568 LVNSLLVLHVEQA
+1568 
-1581 SSDFCQN
+1581 
-1588 LRSLSAAK
+1588 
-1596 NLTCQFYYDGKKL
+1596 
-1609 TIENNLQR
+1609 
-1617 YPKFINL
+1617 
-1624 VSLTLGQWCL
+1624 
-1634 DANFYGLIVFLRNSP
+1634 
-1649 ILEKLNLELEK
+1649 

-1684 TTPHAHHLFD
+1684 TSVKVKCLADDPLVKGVVNFFVKMGLTSAQGIHLVLALLYSNQDAPHAHHLFD

-1703 MENAAGRDRL
+1703 MEDAAGRDRL

-1739 SRRWCNLWHTVP
+1739 SRRWRNLWHTVP

-1839 HSVFTSCYLRRIE
+1839 HSVFTSFYLRRIE

-1868 GCPSLEDLLL
+1868 GCPLLEDLLL

-2088 IKHWRKDEEYELPAF
+2088 IKHWRKDEEYN
-2103 IHFPHPHAHQ
+2103 FPHQHAHQ

-2152 RLAVRTCVLS
+2152 RQAVRTCVLS

-2204 NCLLELR
+2204 NRLLELR

-2353 LTISTSEGF
+2353 LTISTPEGF

-2441 MDSNFYA
+2441 LDSNFYA

-2458 LKSNMR
+2458 LEKLTLKLEKSNMR

-2485 VEVICSENDPQVI
+2485 VEVICSENDPQLI